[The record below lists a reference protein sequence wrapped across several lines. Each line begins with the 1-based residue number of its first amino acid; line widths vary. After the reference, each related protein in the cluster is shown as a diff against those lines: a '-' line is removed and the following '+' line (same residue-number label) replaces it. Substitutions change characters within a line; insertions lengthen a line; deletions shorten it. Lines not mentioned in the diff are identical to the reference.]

1 MKLLDL
7 VRREPVP
14 EPWAEGDNI
23 PWDDPEFSER
33 MLAEHLC
40 REHDRASR
48 RPSIIDKHVD
58 WIHRY
63 LLSAKPSRILDV
75 CCGPGLYTS
84 RLADAGHECVGIDY
98 SPASIAYAKREAEKR
113 KLRCEYTFRDVR
125 TVDFGDGFDLV
136 MLTYGELNVFRPAD
150 ALKILKKARRALADG
165 GLLLLEPHTYA
176 VVKTIGERPA
186 SWYSAETGLFSGRP
200 HICLTES
207 FWDEAT
213 ETTTVRYF
221 VVDAASGEVP
231 RYAQTF
237 QAYKDEEYR
246 AVLEKAGF
254 GAVEFY
260 PSFGDPGDEPA
271 SDFVVIVA
279 RT

>member
-7 VRREPVP
+7 IRREPVP
-14 EPWAEGDNI
+14 LPWAEGDNI

-40 REHDRASR
+40 GEHDLASR
-48 RPSIIDKHVD
+48 RPSIIEKHVD
-58 WIHRY
+58 WIHNY
-63 LLSAKPSRILDV
+63 LLSAKPSRILDL

-84 RLADAGHECVGIDY
+84 RLAMAGHECVGIDY
-98 SPASIAYAKREAEKR
+98 SPAAVAYAKREAEKR
-113 KLRCEYTFRDVR
+113 KLHCEYTCSDVR
-125 TVDFGDGFDLV
+125 AVDFGVGFDLV

-165 GLLLLEPHTYA
+165 GLLVLESHTYA
-176 VVKTIGERPA
+176 AVKAVGERPA
-186 SWYSAETGLFSGRP
+186 SWYSAEEGLFSSRP

-213 ETTTVRYF
+213 ETATVRYF
-221 VVDAASGEVP
+221 VVDASSGEVS

-254 GAVEFY
+254 GAVEFF
-260 PSFGDPGDEPA
+260 PAFGGAEQA

>member
-7 VRREPVP
+7 VHREPIP

-48 RPSIIDKHVD
+48 RRSIIEKHVD

-63 LLSAKPSRILDV
+63 LLSAKPSRILDI
-75 CCGPGLYTS
+75 CCGPGLYLA
-84 RLADAGHECVGIDY
+84 RFADAGHECVGIDY
-98 SPASIAYAKREAEKR
+98 SPAAVAHAKREAENR
-113 KLRCEYTFRDVR
+113 GLRCEYTCSDVR
-125 TVDFGDGFDLV
+125 TADFGAGFDLV

-186 SWYSAETGLFSGRP
+186 SWYSADEGLFSDRA
-200 HICLTES
+200 HVCLTES

-213 ETTTVRYF
+213 ETATVRYF
-221 VVDAASGEVP
+221 VVDAASGEVS

-237 QAYKDEEYR
+237 QAYSDERYR
-246 AVLEKAGF
+246 AVLEEAGF
-254 GAVEFY
+254 GGVEFY
-260 PSFGDPGDEPA
+260 PAFGDAEPA